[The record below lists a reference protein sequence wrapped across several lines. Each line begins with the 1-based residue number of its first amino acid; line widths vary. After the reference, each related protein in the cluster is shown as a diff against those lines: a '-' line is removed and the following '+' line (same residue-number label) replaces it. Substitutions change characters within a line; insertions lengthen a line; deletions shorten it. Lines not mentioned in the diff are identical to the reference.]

1 MASAQRPSDAADLG
15 PVSVGEFDSEDHF
28 AMAASLADQ
37 LEEGWKA
44 ARDDLR
50 AFKPPVDRPD
60 GVVVCGMGGS
70 AIGADVVR
78 VCMPG
83 LTVPFEVVRAYD
95 LPAWVSPRTLV
106 VAVSYSGNTEETLAC
121 ADDAFARG
129 CRPVCVATGGA
140 LGALARKRDRPLVT
154 VPPGMQPRAAL
165 GYLTTSLAAT
175 LDWAGL
181 VGDFAPQV
189 AEAAE
194 IVRSMAA
201 ELHPAVP
208 DEANPAKPLARRLHG
223 HVALIYG
230 AGVTAP
236 AARRWKGQINENGK
250 APAFF
255 AEFPELNHNEIVGW
269 TGDPALARTMH
280 VVLLVDP
287 RANERIA
294 RRIDYTAE
302 HLSGRT
308 AGVDVVT
315 AAGESPFARVCSV
328 ITMGDFV
335 SLYLAVLSGV
345 DPTPVAAIEELKRHL
360 RS

>member
-1 MASAQRPSDAADLG
+1 MASTHHPSDIADLG
-15 PVSVGEFDSEDHF
+15 PATVAGFDRQDHF
-28 AMAASLADQ
+28 SMAASLADQ
-37 LEEGWKA
+37 LEAGWRA

-50 AFKPPVDRPD
+50 AFDPPAERPD
-60 GVVVCGMGGS
+60 GVLVCGMGGS

-78 VCMPG
+78 ACMPE
-83 LTVPFEVVRAYD
+83 LAVPFEVVRGYD
-95 LPAWVSPRTLV
+95 APAWVSSRTLV
-106 VAVSYSGNTEETLAC
+106 VAVSYSGNTEETLSCVDTAL
-121 ADDAFARG
+121 ARG
-129 CRPVCVATGGA
+129 CRPVFVATGGE
-140 LGALARKRDRPLVT
+140 LGALARERDRPLIT
-154 VPPGMQPRAAL
+154 VPSGMQPRAAL

-175 LDWAGL
+175 LCWAGL
-181 VGDFAPQV
+181 AADFAPQV

-194 IVRSMAA
+194 IARSIAA

-208 DEANPAKPLARRLHG
+208 DEANAAKPLARRLHG
-223 HVALIYG
+223 HISLIYG

-287 RANERIA
+287 QANERIA
-294 RRIDYTAE
+294 KRIDYTAE
-302 HLSGRT
+302 HLAGRM

-315 AAGESPFARVCSV
+315 AAGASPFARICSV
-328 ITMGDFV
+328 ITIGDFV

-345 DPTPVAAIEELKRHL
+345 DPTPVTAIEELKRHL
-360 RS
+360 RG